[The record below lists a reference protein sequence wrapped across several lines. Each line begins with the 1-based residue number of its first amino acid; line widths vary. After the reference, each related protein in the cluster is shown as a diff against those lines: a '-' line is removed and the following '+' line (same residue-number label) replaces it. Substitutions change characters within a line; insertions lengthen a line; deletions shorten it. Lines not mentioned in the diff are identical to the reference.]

1 MENDSD
7 IVINDFSDIDG
18 DSDRDSK
25 TETDNDDMNST
36 LPAIAPRH
44 ALVGKASPGKAASD
58 AKCDSN
64 HPGKIPPG

>member
-7 IVINDFSDIDG
+7 INDFSDIDG

-44 ALVGKASPGKAASD
+44 ALVGKASSGKAASD
-58 AKCDSN
+58 AECDSR
-64 HPGKIPPG
+64 HPRKIPPG